1 MQFTPLSESKLSTP
15 SLSYKNMQNRN
26 RNRTETPRTY
36 REKGKKVAG
45 LTEIWTRIA
54 GFRVQSAN
62 HYTMG
67 PYSFSVKE
75 NYQVEPLIATDF
87 FIADLDLRSG
97 STDLYKDFVQNIE
110 WKLDKNE

>member
-1 MQFTPLSESKLSTP
+1 MFERDFHPWAFLDNLEAVLA
-15 SLSYKNMQNRN
+15 RI
-26 RNRTETPRTY
+26 
-36 REKGKKVAG
+36 EKRKEVVGP
-45 LTEIWTRIA
+45 TEIWTRIA

-75 NYQVEPLIATDF
+75 NYQVERLIATDF

-97 STDLYKDFVQNIE
+97 STDLYKDFAQNIE
-110 WKLDKNE
+110 WKLVKNE